1 MSMAP
6 MLFHRNDGMVTPISF
21 IELLSVF
28 IFEALCSRVMPNVCS
43 LMLLL

>member
-1 MSMAP
+1 MAP

-28 IFEALCSRVMPNVCS
+28 VFEALCNSVTPKVCS